1 MSLTFSLDSKGWL
14 WCFQEQVY
22 SHSSSLSLSLQSMS
36 MLGKQVLNV
45 SKAANP
51 SIAGVIVM
59 SVPQWRQWPYLCL
72 SATLCHLRLWKNKF
86 LQRWVILLPHWHS
99 NWVQGTRW
107 STHGMIF
114 CLVSSPRYTQKY
126 SSYSFIQCTT
136 VSLINQPMQVDT
148 WLPRTTDLH
157 MVQLQK
163 QVWTQGNLNIGHKSP
178 FCTEKWGLR
187 DSLDFALRFFVLFCW
202 V

>member
-1 MSLTFSLDSKGWL
+1 
-14 WCFQEQVY
+14 
-22 SHSSSLSLSLQSMS
+22 
-36 MLGKQVLNV
+36 
-45 SKAANP
+45 
-51 SIAGVIVM
+51 
-59 SVPQWRQWPYLCL
+59 
-72 SATLCHLRLWKNKF
+72 
-86 LQRWVILLPHWHS
+86 
-99 NWVQGTRW
+99 
-107 STHGMIF
+107 MIF

-157 MVQLQK
+157 MAQLQK

-187 DSLDFALRFFVLFCW
+187 DSLDFALRIFVLLSLVLFCLVW
-202 V
+202 FWEPKSGNTHIKPFKVKDKKQSFSIKNKQSRHIYTCPVACHITAGKRSEKTE